1 MQPSLEYTSLIKSA
15 RKYTQL
21 TPSKWKF
28 SPNKLFAKLCKEIS
42 IPSNK
47 YSSTLGNHQ
56 KDLRFQKKSYVPRIT
71 KNQKKNSKVY
81 ESFTITKPEKKGEE
95 VGQKKSY
102 EELRDNDID
111 IGNVS
116 GNISDYEPSNKFD
129 DSDNSEAAEELPDG
143 DLDRSIYRPEE
154 MLEFPEEMERT
165 LNDLIKEENQYFL
178 RLQWEM

>member
-1 MQPSLEYTSLIKSA
+1 MKVLLLQSL
-15 RKYTQL
+15 RK
-21 TPSKWKF
+21 KAK
-28 SPNKLFAKLCKEIS
+28 KLV
-42 IPSNK
+42 
-47 YSSTLGNHQ
+47 
-56 KDLRFQKKSYVPRIT
+56 KK
-71 KNQKKNSKVY
+71 
-81 ESFTITKPEKKGEE
+81 
-95 VGQKKSY
+95 KKSY

-165 LNDLIKEENQYFL
+165 LNELIKEENQYFL
-178 RLQWEM
+178 RL